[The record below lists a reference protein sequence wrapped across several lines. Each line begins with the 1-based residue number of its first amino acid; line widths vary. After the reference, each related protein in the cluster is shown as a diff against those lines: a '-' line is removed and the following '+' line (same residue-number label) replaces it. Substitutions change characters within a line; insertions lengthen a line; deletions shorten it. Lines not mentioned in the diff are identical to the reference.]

1 MRIFITKD
9 KLKQLMNMKADNSM
23 SIYLPTIHKGKETRQ
38 NHIRFK
44 NLLRQGE
51 KQLKANGMRK
61 NEIEK
66 IMQPVNELYE
76 NNWFWNYQSQGAAVF
91 ANPEFYKHFLLPVKV
106 EETVVINDRFYI
118 KPLIPLIQ
126 NQGYFY
132 LLDLNLKH
140 TRLYQ
145 GTQYNI
151 QPVEVEDMPSDIDE
165 VLKYDDP
172 HRQIQFHTETPS
184 GAGERSAVFHGQG
197 VGTDEKKENIQ
208 RFFHKIDKSVNSFI
222 GAEEV
227 PLILAGMDYL
237 HSIYKALNT
246 CPHLLQEAVKKNTDG
261 LSRESLH
268 TQAWNVIE
276 PLFKKE
282 QQKALEQYQNHIG
295 SDKAAEGI
303 KEVLKDAYEGRIQT
317 LFIQSGKK
325 CWGKFNPPSLS
336 VDTHK
341 EHQDDDSDLY
351 EMSAVY
357 TFLNGG
363 DVFVLAQELISE
375 HPDIFALLRA

>member
-1 MRIFITKD
+1 
-9 KLKQLMNMKADNSM
+9 MNMKADNSM

-51 KQLKANGMRK
+51 KQLKSNGLRK
-61 NEIEK
+61 HEIEQ
-66 IMQPVNELYE
+66 ILQPVNELYE

-91 ANPEFYKHFLLPVKV
+91 ASPEFYKHFLLPVKV
-106 EETVVINDRFYI
+106 EETVVVNDQFYL

-145 GTQYNI
+145 ATQYNI
-151 QPVEVEDMPSDIDE
+151 NPMEVKDMPGDINE

-197 VGTDEKKENIQ
+197 VGIDEKKENIQ
-208 RFFHKIDKSVNSFI
+208 RFFHKIDESINSFL

-237 HSIYKALNT
+237 HSIYKDLNT
-246 CPHLLQEAVKKNTDG
+246 YPHLVQQGVRKNTDS

-268 TQAWNVIE
+268 TQAWKVIE

-282 QQKALEQYQNHIG
+282 QQKALEQYENHIG
-295 SDKAAEGI
+295 YDKAAEGI
-303 KEVLKDAYEGRIQT
+303 KEVLKDAYEGRIDI
-317 LFIQSGKK
+317 LFLKRGINS
-325 CWGKFNPPSLS
+325 WGTFNPPSLS
-336 VDTHK
+336 VETHK
-341 EHQDDDSDLY
+341 NRQEEDADLF
-351 EMSAVY
+351 ETAAVH
-357 TFLNGG
+357 TFLKGG
-363 DVFVLAQELISE
+363 NVLVLEPEQIAD
-375 HPDIFALLRA
+375 HADIFALLRA

>member
-51 KQLKANGMRK
+51 KQLKSNGLRK
-61 NEIEK
+61 HEIEQ
-66 IMQPVNELYE
+66 ILQPVNELYE

-91 ANPEFYKHFLLPVKV
+91 ASPEFYKHFLLPVKV

-151 QPVEVEDMPSDIDE
+151 QPVEVEDMPPDIDE

-237 HSIYKALNT
+237 HSIYKDLNT
-246 CPHLLQEAVKKNTDG
+246 YPHLVQQGVRKNTDS

-268 TQAWNVIE
+268 TQAWKVIE

-282 QQKALEQYQNHIG
+282 QQKALEQYENHIG
-295 SDKAAEGI
+295 YDKAAEGI
-303 KEVLKDAYEGRIQT
+303 KEVLKDAYEGRIDI
-317 LFIQSGKK
+317 LFLKRGINS
-325 CWGKFNPPSLS
+325 WGTFNPPSLS
-336 VDTHK
+336 VETHK
-341 EHQDDDSDLY
+341 NRQEEDADLF
-351 EMSAVY
+351 ETAAVH
-357 TFLNGG
+357 TFLKGG
-363 DVFVLAQELISE
+363 NVLVLEPEQIAD
-375 HPDIFALLRA
+375 HADIFALLRA